1 MAGSYVPIPQ
11 ADPILNARVE
21 ALKLLADHLSEPVV
35 ILDPNYQLVYAN
47 ASAKDAGR
55 GCPIFQKARGEGS
68 HHQFPLDT
76 PCEPCSAKRVL
87 DGGQMNSKPDV
98 PSGDPQV
105 FPQKGFCPFPHA
117 VSLTGNHGQVG
128 GVLMMGKTGRPSMV
142 LEGNGTVSLE
152 SEPVG
157 TNSGQSELEQL
168 IGQSSPMQQLVEMIQ
183 LVAPSEVTVL
193 IQGESGTGK
202 ELVAKLIHRLSTRR
216 DRPLVVVG
224 CSALPET
231 LLESELFGHVRGAFT
246 GAVATRKGLFEEA
259 EGGTIFLDD
268 IADTSLTFQAKLLR
282 VLQEGEV
289 KPVGSSRSITVDVR
303 VLSASNKPL
312 ENLVKAKSFQAD
324 LYHRLAVLP
333 IFLLPLRD
341 RREDVPLLVQHFVK
355 HSCLKHQKP
364 LLNIHPEAMQV
375 LVHTSWPGNVRELE
389 HVIERIVVTSP
400 GVQITKR
407 DVIDP
412 FSPPEESPDLCA
424 TGKAAREEA
433 ERAGIIQALKE
444 AGGKKTQAARLL
456 RISRASLYNKL
467 RAYSIE

>member
-35 ILDPNYQLVYAN
+35 IFSPSLELVYSNSPAECFTR
-47 ASAKDAGR
+47 A
-55 GCPIFQKARGEGS
+55 CPLLDRARYQGNSGG
-68 HHQFPLDT
+68 HPA
-76 PCEPCSAKRVL
+76 PEPCATCPGKMVFE
-87 DGGQMNSKPDV
+87 M
-98 PSGDPQV
+98 DPTFRGFGEDFT
-105 FPQKGFCPFPHA
+105 FPRTEATCPFPRA
-117 VSLTGNHGQVG
+117 VPLTGDRGQVGCVLLMGGNGGESLVWQKPFVGPGSSEFAKSGVGNHGLG
-128 GVLMMGKTGRPSMV
+128 
-142 LEGNGTVSLE
+142 E
-152 SEPVG
+152 
-157 TNSGQSELEQL
+157 L
-168 IGQSSPMQQLVEMIQ
+168 IGQSPAMEQLREMIQ
-183 LVAPSEVTVL
+183 LVAPSEATVL

-202 ELVAKLIHRLSTRR
+202 ELVAKLIHRLSKRGNG
-216 DRPLVVVG
+216 PLVVVD

-289 KPVGSSRSITVDVR
+289 KPVGSSRSISVDVR
-303 VLSASNKPL
+303 VLSSSNKPL
-312 ENLVKAKSFQAD
+312 ENLVKAKSFRAD
-324 LYHRLAVLP
+324 LYYRLAVLP
-333 IFLLPLRD
+333 IFLPPLRD

-433 ERAGIIQALKE
+433 ERACIIQALKE
-444 AGGKKTQAARLL
+444 AGGKKTQAAHLL

>member
-1 MAGSYVPIPQ
+1 MARSYVPIPQ

-35 ILDPNYQLVYAN
+35 IFSPSLELVYSNSPAECFTR
-47 ASAKDAGR
+47 A
-55 GCPIFQKARGEGS
+55 CPLLDRARYQGNSGG
-68 HHQFPLDT
+68 HPA
-76 PCEPCSAKRVL
+76 PEPCAACPGEMVFEMDPTFGGFGEDSA
-87 DGGQMNSKPDV
+87 
-98 PSGDPQV
+98 
-105 FPQKGFCPFPHA
+105 FPRTEVTCPFPRA
-117 VSLTGNHGQVG
+117 VPLTGDRGQVG
-128 GVLMMGKTGRPSMV
+128 CVLLMRVNRGESMV
-142 LEGNGTVSLE
+142 WQKPFVRSGCSEFAKSGVGNTGLGE
-152 SEPVG
+152 
-157 TNSGQSELEQL
+157 L
-168 IGQSSPMQQLVEMIQ
+168 IGQSPSMEQLREMIQ
-183 LVAPSEVTVL
+183 LVAPSETAVL

-202 ELVAKLIHRLSTRR
+202 ELVAKLIHRLSKRGNC
-216 DRPLVVVG
+216 PLVVVD
-224 CSALPET
+224 CSALPES

-289 KPVGSSRSITVDVR
+289 KPVGSSRSISVDVR
-303 VLSASNKPL
+303 VLSSSNKPL
-312 ENLVKAKSFQAD
+312 ENLVKAKSFRAD
-324 LYHRLAVLP
+324 LYYRLAVLP
-333 IFLLPLRD
+333 IFLPPLRD

-412 FSPPEESPDLCA
+412 FSLPEESPDLCA
-424 TGKAAREEA
+424 TGKAARDEA
-433 ERAGIIQALKE
+433 ERACIIQALKE